1 MSPGQVVVEM
11 ELTRRDALEALAVG
25 GLASG
30 GSLVAAEGIDRTDLS
45 RPDSSLSGGDFSTL
59 EAVADVI
66 YPSRVEVTTEYIE
79 TYVSSFDDDRKE
91 SVSRAVRDLN
101 DLTRSRYGA
110 AFHELSPS
118 TRDAALRSLGVNRAK
133 SRESGKAV
141 ERIRYHLV
149 NSLLYA
155 LFTTPRGSELVGI
168 RNPVGHPGG
177 YESLVRAPD
186 GESGDG

>member
-1 MSPGQVVVEM
+1 M

-25 GLASG
+25 GIASG
-30 GSLVAAEGIDRTDLS
+30 GSLVVAESIDRTDFS
-45 RPDSSLSGGDFSTL
+45 RADSSLSGGDFLTL

-79 TYVSSFDDDRKE
+79 TYVSSFDDERRE
-91 SVSRAVRDLN
+91 SVSRAIRDLN

-110 AFHELSPS
+110 VFHEISPS
-118 TRDAALRSLGVNRAK
+118 TRNAALRSLGVNRAI
-133 SRESGKAV
+133 SREGGKAV

-155 LFTTPRGSELVGI
+155 LFTTPRGSELVGV
-168 RNPVGHPGG
+168 RNPVGYPGG
-177 YESLVRAPD
+177 YESLMRSPD
-186 GESGDG
+186 EGSEDN